1 MKPVL
6 AVVSLALGM
15 VLGLSAGI
23 LVRAP
28 EALFDP
34 RSLLPED
41 APDACVEVVEAA
53 QQLAGITTEYL
64 QLIEDTY
71 VPVLEDVVDDG
82 AIPQPT
88 GPAPPSPVGRA
99 TGSVTTPE
107 AGGGPTPANGL
118 VDALLTAEQ
127 RMADLSART
136 ATATGVLTESGA
148 ICRGES
154 RE

>member
-15 VLGLSAGI
+15 VLGLSAGMLI
-23 LVRAP
+23 RAP

-34 RSLLPED
+34 RALLPED
-41 APDACVEVVEAA
+41 APDACVEVVDAA
-53 QQLAGITTEYL
+53 EQLAAVTTEYL
-64 QLIEDTY
+64 RLIEDIY
-71 VPVLEDVVDDG
+71 VPALEDAVDG
-82 AIPQPT
+82 TTEQSPSSATPP
-88 GPAPPSPVGRA
+88 PADPVA
-99 TGSVTTPE
+99 GSVTDPE
-107 AGGGPTPANGL
+107 PDGHPPADGL
-118 VDALLTAEQ
+118 IDALLTAEQ
-127 RMADLSART
+127 QMADLSERT

>member
-6 AVVSLALGM
+6 AIVSLALGM
-15 VLGLSAGI
+15 VLGLSAGM

-34 RSLLPED
+34 RALLPED
-41 APDACVEVVEAA
+41 APEACVEVVDAA
-53 QQLAGITTEYL
+53 DQLAAVTTEYL
-64 QLIEDTY
+64 RLIENIY
-71 VPVLEDVVDDG
+71 VPALEDAVDG
-82 AIPQPT
+82 TSERSSSAGT
-88 GPAPPSPVGRA
+88 PPPVDPV
-99 TGSVTTPE
+99 TGSATDPE
-107 AGGGPTPANGL
+107 AEGQAPADGL

-127 RMADLSART
+127 QMADLSERT

-154 RE
+154 RK

>member
-15 VLGLSAGI
+15 VLGLSAGM

-34 RSLLPED
+34 RALLPED
-41 APDACVEVVEAA
+41 APEACVEVVDAA
-53 QQLAGITTEYL
+53 DQLAAVTTEYL
-64 QLIEDTY
+64 RLIENIY
-71 VPVLEDVVDDG
+71 VPAPVD
-82 AIPQPT
+82 
-88 GPAPPSPVGRA
+88 PV
-99 TGSVTTPE
+99 TGSATDPE
-107 AGGGPTPANGL
+107 AEGQAPADGL

-127 RMADLSART
+127 QMADLSERT